1 MASSC
6 LLPLSLGVV
15 YVVLI
20 ASHIGDSGGG
30 FGSLDAVSRL
40 FQNQY
45 LLLAGWIHYLAF
57 DLMVGCWEWRDARLA
72 GISHLFV
79 APCLLLTFLL
89 GPAGLLL
96 YTLVRWT
103 LKREFT
109 APSLR

>member
-1 MASSC
+1 MMASSC
-6 LLPLSLGVV
+6 LPPLSFVVV

-40 FQNQY
+40 FQNPY

-57 DLMVGCWEWRDARLA
+57 DLKVGCWEWRDARLA

-79 APCLLLTFLL
+79 APGTLSAVDVPAWRRRAAALHL
-89 GPAGLLL
+89 GSMDSE
-96 YTLVRWT
+96 T
-103 LKREFT
+103 
-109 APSLR
+109 